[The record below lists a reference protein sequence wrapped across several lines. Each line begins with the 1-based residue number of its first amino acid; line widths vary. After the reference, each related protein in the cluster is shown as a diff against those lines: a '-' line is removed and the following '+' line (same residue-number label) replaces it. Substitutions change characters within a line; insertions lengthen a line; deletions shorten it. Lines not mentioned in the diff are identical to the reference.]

1 MDEVRFN
8 LTVRVKDIEEIHFNS
23 EPYLDIKEELNNNYK
38 YCFFCAAVAI
48 ISFISIMNNSE
59 VYIIFI
65 LALLGTLFNLIKLI
79 INNKKIKNLRTNT
92 ADWINTF
99 IHFKTLRKR
108 RRQCSE
114 EKIEKI
120 KSVVAESIRV
130 KNEILNNPEMIAMCE
145 KIADEIAEA
154 FRQDKKVLFCGNGGS
169 AADAQHLAAEFSG
182 RFYFDRPP
190 LDAEA
195 LHVNSSYVTAV
206 GNDYGY
212 DQIFSRVLKAK
223 GRKGDFIFGISTS
236 GNSPNFL
243 KAFEVARERGMVI
256 VAMTGATGG
265 KMKDNCDYLLN
276 VPSNDTP
283 RIQESH
289 IMLGHIICELV
300 EEALFD
306 RPQ

>member
-1 MDEVRFN
+1 MGSQV
-8 LTVRVKDIEEIHFNS
+8 
-23 EPYLDIKEELNNNYK
+23 
-38 YCFFCAAVAI
+38 
-48 ISFISIMNNSE
+48 
-59 VYIIFI
+59 
-65 LALLGTLFNLIKLI
+65 
-79 INNKKIKNLRTNT
+79 
-92 ADWINTF
+92 
-99 IHFKTLRKR
+99 
-108 RRQCSE
+108 
-114 EKIEKI
+114 EKI
-120 KSVVAESIRV
+120 KSVIAESIRV
-130 KNEILNNPEMIAMCE
+130 KNDILNDPDMIAKC
-145 KIADEIAEA
+145 AEIAERIADA

-212 DQIFSRVLKAK
+212 DQVFSRVLKAK
-223 GRKGDFIFGISTS
+223 GRAGDFIFGISTS
-236 GNSPNFL
+236 GNSGNIL
-243 KAFEVARERGMVI
+243 KAFEVARERNMII

-300 EEALFD
+300 EASLFE
-306 RPQ
+306 RP